1 MGVFVPL
8 AGYVAWVLAVIR
20 ASSTRGLELQN
31 GVAAILS
38 GVVLIL
44 PASTF
49 ATSPS
54 YRLFEAAPESIWGL
68 SLLGAGVAQVAA
80 ALHDTVPLRR
90 IAATVLGVLFFALG
104 AGILWNN
111 PLSAVAPIMLALAA
125 GQVGAFWQARW
136 VR

>member
-1 MGVFVPL
+1 MI
-8 AGYVAWVLAVIR
+8 GYLVWAIDMIR
-20 ASSTRGLELQN
+20 GSSTRGLELQN
-31 GVAAILS
+31 GMAAVAS

-49 ATSPS
+49 STSPS
-54 YRLFEAAPESIWGL
+54 YRLFDAAPESIWGL
-68 SLLGAGVAQVAA
+68 SLLGAGVAQIAA

-90 IAATVLGVLFFALG
+90 IAATVLGVLFTALG
-104 AGILWNN
+104 LGILWAN